1 MSNGYKN
8 VVHNLVPC
16 SPGFL
21 SGRFWVTPED
31 EKEGGRDRIQVR
43 RLGSL
48 QQESV
53 DLNWR
58 YLTNLT
64 GPKLENEWKMRHQEI
79 IASRIPRDPGGGR
92 WAGRVGCE
100 VGV

>member
-1 MSNGYKN
+1 M
-8 VVHNLVPC
+8 HNLVPC
-16 SPGFL
+16 SLAFSVAGFEVTL
-21 SGRFWVTPED
+21 NGRFWVTPED

-92 WAGRVGCE
+92 WAG
-100 VGV
+100 